1 MFLAVN
7 PGIQAA
13 GNGGR
18 TYAEFQAKIAAL
30 ATSGAASWSGVNI
43 AAGAWT
49 TTAAAVVGI
58 MYDTPWNSSYE
69 AASSRL
75 ARIVQHALPSQAV
88 FDDQVTNGYQMF
100 VRIQD
105 ATDKI
110 DFVSVNRNG
119 YTSLSFNDGSPYPAR
134 TCTEL
139 IRWDGAQAWTSNP
152 SIGGSETPYT
162 W

>member
-1 MFLAVN
+1 MFLPN
-7 PGIQAA
+7 PGILAA
-13 GNGGR
+13 GLGGK
-18 TYAEFQAKIAAL
+18 TYAEFQARIATL
-30 ATSGAASWSGVNI
+30 ATSGSASWAGVNI

-49 TTAAAVVGI
+49 TAAAAVVGI

-75 ARIVQHALPSQAV
+75 ARIVQHALPSQAA
-88 FDDQVTNGYQMF
+88 FDDQVANGYQMF

-105 ATDKI
+105 AADKI
-110 DFVSVNRNG
+110 NFVSVNRNG
-119 YTSLSFNDGSPYPAR
+119 YASLSFNDGSPYPAR

-139 IRWDGAQAWTSNP
+139 IRWDGSQAWQSNP
-152 SIGGSETPYT
+152 SIGGSETLYT